1 MYKTNF
7 LNDIK
12 KHGVGVS
19 DLSRQEGTKKYNWH
33 EIQNFL
39 ILSIKKVMVFL
50 TFCYS
55 IEFEWFLD

>member
-1 MYKTNF
+1 M
-7 LNDIK
+7 IK